1 MATQRTPRNSG
12 HLSSVANTLAA
23 QATPPG
29 GGLGIGTPRNLPTL
43 NGMRAPAPPPPVNR
57 PVMPLGGAVSAGPP
71 PPVNRPVMPLGG
83 AVSAGPPPPM
93 GALPQSQVGPP
104 TDLRAILA
112 KLFQGG
118 GGGGQ
123 PLG

>member
-12 HLSSVANTLAA
+12 HLSVADTLAA
-23 QATPPG
+23 KATPSPPG
-29 GGLGIGTPRNLPTL
+29 GGLGVGSPRVLPQL
-43 NGMRAPAPPPPVNR
+43 NGMRAPPPPAPVNR

-71 PPVNRPVMPLGG
+71 PALGRLQ
-83 AVSAGPPPPM
+83 A
-93 GALPQSQVGPP
+93 PQAGPP

-118 GGGGQ
+118 GGGGAGGP

>member
-12 HLSSVANTLAA
+12 HLSSVANTLAS

-29 GGLGIGTPRNLPTL
+29 GGLGMGTPRNLPTL

-57 PVMPLGGAVSAGPP
+57 PVMPQGGAVSAGPP
-71 PPVNRPVMPLGG
+71 P
-83 AVSAGPPPPM
+83 AM
-93 GALPQSQVGPP
+93 GALPQAQVGPP
-104 TDLRAILA
+104 TDIRAILA

>member
-1 MATQRTPRNSG
+1 MATQRVPRNSG
-12 HLSSVANTLAA
+12 HLSVADTLASRA
-23 QATPPG
+23 MPPG

-57 PVMPLGGAVSAGPP
+57 PAMPVGGAVGAGPP
-71 PPVNRPVMPLGG
+71 PL
-83 AVSAGPPPPM
+83 M
-93 GALPQSQVGPP
+93 GALQAPQAGPP
-104 TDLRAILA
+104 TDIRAILA

-118 GGGGQ
+118 GGGAGGP

>member
-1 MATQRTPRNSG
+1 MATQRVPRNSG
-12 HLSSVANTLAA
+12 HLSVANTLAA

-29 GGLGIGTPRNLPTL
+29 MGGSVRTLPTL
-43 NGMRAPAPPPPVNR
+43 NGMRAPPPPAPLNR
-57 PVMPLGGAVSAGPP
+57 PAMPPGGAVSAGPP
-71 PPVNRPVMPLGG
+71 
-83 AVSAGPPPPM
+83 APM
-93 GALPQSQVGPP
+93 GAAAPP

-118 GGGGQ
+118 GGGGGGAP

>member
-1 MATQRTPRNSG
+1 MATQRVPRNSG
-12 HLSSVANTLAA
+12 HLSPVANMLAS
-23 QATPPG
+23 QAKPPG
-29 GGLGIGTPRNLPTL
+29 GGMGVNTPRNLPQL
-43 NGMRAPAPPPPVNR
+43 NGMRAPPPPMPVNR
-57 PVMPLGGAVSAGPP
+57 PVMPP
-71 PPVNRPVMPLGG
+71 GG

-93 GALPQSQVGPP
+93 GALQAPQAGPP

-118 GGGGQ
+118 GGGGAGGGP

>member
-1 MATQRTPRNSG
+1 MATQRTPKNSG
-12 HLSSVANTLAA
+12 HLSVASTLAS

-29 GGLGIGTPRNLPTL
+29 VGGGGLGLNTPRNLPTL

-57 PVMPLGGAVSAGPP
+57 PVMPPGGAVSAGPP
-71 PPVNRPVMPLGG
+71 PPL
-83 AVSAGPPPPM
+83 
-93 GALPQSQVGPP
+93 GALQAPQVGPP

-112 KLFQGG
+112 RLFQGG
-118 GGGGQ
+118 GGGGGS

>member
-12 HLSSVANTLAA
+12 HLMGPSVADTLAA
-23 QATPPG
+23 KATPPG
-29 GGLGIGTPRNLPTL
+29 GLGMGAPRSLPTL

-57 PVMPLGGAVSAGPP
+57 PVMPQ
-71 PPVNRPVMPLGG
+71 GG

-93 GALPQSQVGPP
+93 GALPQAQVGPP
-104 TDLRAILA
+104 TDIRAILA

>member
-12 HLSSVANTLAA
+12 HLSVADTLASK
-23 QATPPG
+23 ATPPAAAG
-29 GGLGIGTPRNLPTL
+29 GAPRYLPQL
-43 NGMRAPAPPPPVNR
+43 SGMRAPPPPPPVNR
-57 PVMPLGGAVSAGPP
+57 PVMPP
-71 PPVNRPVMPLGG
+71 GG

-93 GALPQSQVGPP
+93 GALQAPQAGPP

-118 GGGGQ
+118 GGAGGP

>member
-1 MATQRTPRNSG
+1 MATQRTPKNSG
-12 HLSSVANTLAA
+12 HLSVADTLAA
-23 QATPPG
+23 RATPPG
-29 GGLGIGTPRNLPTL
+29 GGGLGLNTPRNLPTL

-57 PVMPLGGAVSAGPP
+57 PVMPPGGAVSAGPP
-71 PPVNRPVMPLGG
+71 PSL
-83 AVSAGPPPPM
+83 
-93 GALPQSQVGPP
+93 GALQAPQAGPP

-123 PLG
+123 SLG